1 MQDFDTVIRDF
12 IERRVVSLEDGLA
25 FATNQNNLLLEL
37 KGVTAGEDY
46 MNREGNGVPLAP
58 VPDPGSMLSMID

>member
-1 MQDFDTVIRDF
+1 MQDFDNVIKDF
-12 IERRVVSLEDGLA
+12 IERRVISLEDGLA

-46 MNREGNGVPLAP
+46 KNREGNGVPLAP
-58 VPDPGSMLSMID
+58 IKDAGSMLNMIE